1 MKITRD
7 HVKTV
12 TGCIVGTSVTSV
24 VKTIIKSNYTPNN
37 KFQSAELF
45 VAAFTIGSMVAS
57 AATEHT
63 NKKVDDLAD
72 KIAEAKQNIENPE
85 ESPE

>member
-7 HVKTV
+7 HVKQV

-24 VKTIIKSNYTPNN
+24 MKNIIKANYSPSN
-37 KFQSAELF
+37 KFQQAELF
-45 VAAFTIGSMVAS
+45 VTCFAVGGLIAS

-63 NKKVDDLAD
+63 NKKVDSLAD
-72 KIAEAKQNIENPE
+72 KIAEAKKNIENPDE
-85 ESPE
+85 PQD